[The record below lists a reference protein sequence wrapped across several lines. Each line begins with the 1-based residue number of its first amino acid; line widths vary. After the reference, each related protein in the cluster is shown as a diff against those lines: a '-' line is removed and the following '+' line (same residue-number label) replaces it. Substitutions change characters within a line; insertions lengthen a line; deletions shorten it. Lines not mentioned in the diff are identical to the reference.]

1 MLDALSSRGP
11 EITFLCRRLTALLTE
26 NGSRN
31 QKSYNASYPVMK
43 GICPL
48 ILLATVVLAQKAPIP
63 LKPGL
68 YATFNTSKGAII
80 AVLYEKDT
88 PASVKNFVELAQGTK
103 AWRDPQTGAMV
114 TRPMYDNITF
124 HRVLRGQMIQSGDPT
139 GSTAHDCGVTVP
151 DELLLGLQFD
161 RAGRLAVANSGTP
174 NSGGCQFFITDDL
187 VRSWNQQYTIFG
199 QVVSGMEVVDAIS
212 HAPLHGDKPVDP
224 VKLISVIISRVGP
237 EPADKRK
244 KEK

>member
-1 MLDALSSRGP
+1 M
-11 EITFLCRRLTALLTE
+11 
-26 NGSRN
+26 
-31 QKSYNASYPVMK
+31 MK

-48 ILLATVVLAQKAPIP
+48 ILFATALLAQQAVP

-68 YATFNTSKGAII
+68 YATFNTSKGEII
-80 AVLYEKDT
+80 ALLYEEYT
-88 PASVKNFVELAQGTK
+88 PASVKNFVDLAQGTK

-114 TRPMYDNITF
+114 KRPMYNNITF

-139 GSTAHDCGVTVP
+139 GSSAHNCGVTVP
-151 DELLLGLQFD
+151 DEPQLGLQFD
-161 RAGRLAVANSGTP
+161 RSGRLAVANSGKP

-224 VKLISVIISRVGP
+224 VKLISVTISRVGP
-237 EPADKRK
+237 ERADKHK

>member
-1 MLDALSSRGP
+1 MMKR
-11 EITFLCRRLTALLTE
+11 TF
-26 NGSRN
+26 S
-31 QKSYNASYPVMK
+31 
-43 GICPL
+43 L
-48 ILLATVVLAQKAPIP
+48 ILFATAVLAQKAPVT

-68 YATFNTSKGAII
+68 YATFNTSKGTII
-80 AVLYEKDT
+80 AELYERVT

-114 TRPMYDNITF
+114 KRPMYNNITF

-139 GSTAHDCGVTVP
+139 GTSAHNCGVTVP
-151 DELLLGLQFD
+151 DELRLGLQFD
-161 RAGRLAVANSGTP
+161 RSGRLAVANSGAP

-199 QVVSGMEVVDAIS
+199 QVVSGMNVVDAIS

-224 VKLISVIISRVGP
+224 VKLISVTISRVGP
-237 EPADKRK
+237 GPADKGKK
-244 KEK
+244 KE

>member
-1 MLDALSSRGP
+1 
-11 EITFLCRRLTALLTE
+11 
-26 NGSRN
+26 
-31 QKSYNASYPVMK
+31 MK

-48 ILLATVVLAQKAPIP
+48 ILLAAVLLAQKAPIP

-68 YATFNTSKGAII
+68 YANFNTSKGAIV
-80 AVLYEKDT
+80 AVLYEKNT

-103 AWRDPQTGAMV
+103 PWRDPRSGAMV
-114 TRPMYDNITF
+114 MRPMYNNITF
-124 HRVLRGQMIQSGDPT
+124 HRVLPGQMIQSGDPT
-139 GSTAHDCGVTVP
+139 GSGGHNCGVTVP
-151 DELLLGLQFD
+151 DEPLLGLQFD
-161 RAGRLAVANSGTP
+161 RAGRLAVANTGAP

-212 HAPLHGDKPVDP
+212 HVRLHDDKPVEP
-224 VKLISVIISRVGP
+224 VKLISVTISRVSP
-237 EPADKRK
+237 DPADKGK

>member
-1 MLDALSSRGP
+1 MAEL
-11 EITFLCRRLTALLTE
+11 
-26 NGSRN
+26 
-31 QKSYNASYPVMK
+31 SYNRIRLMK
-43 GICPL
+43 SICPL
-48 ILLATVVLAQKAPIP
+48 ILLATALLAQQAPVS

-68 YATFNTSKGAII
+68 YATFNTSKGTII
-80 AVLYEKDT
+80 AVLYEKVT

-114 TRPMYDNITF
+114 KRPMYNNITF

-139 GSTAHDCGVTVP
+139 GTSAHNCGVTVP
-151 DELLLGLQFD
+151 DELRLGLQFD
-161 RAGRLAVANSGTP
+161 RAGRLAVANSGAP

-187 VRSWNQQYTIFG
+187 VRNWNQQYTIFG
-199 QVVSGMEVVDAIS
+199 QVVSGMEVVDAIA

-224 VKLISVIISRVGP
+224 VKLISVTISRVGP
-237 EPADKRK
+237 QPAARPK

>member
-1 MLDALSSRGP
+1 MMRV
-11 EITFLCRRLTALLTE
+11 I
-26 NGSRN
+26 
-31 QKSYNASYPVMK
+31 Y
-43 GICPL
+43 PL
-48 ILLATVVLAQKAPIP
+48 ILLATMVLAQKAPVL

-68 YATFNTSKGAII
+68 YATFNTSKGTFI

-103 AWRDPQTGAMV
+103 AWRDPRTASMV
-114 TRPMYDNITF
+114 QRPMYNNITF

-139 GSTAHDCGVTVP
+139 GTTTYNCGVTVP
-151 DELLLGLQFD
+151 DEPRLGLRFD
-161 RAGRLAVANSGTP
+161 RAGRLAVANSGAP

-212 HAPLHGDKPVDP
+212 HAPLHGDQPVDP
-224 VKLISVIISRVGP
+224 VKLISVTISRVNP
-237 EPADKRK
+237 EPADQGK

>member
-1 MLDALSSRGP
+1 
-11 EITFLCRRLTALLTE
+11 
-26 NGSRN
+26 
-31 QKSYNASYPVMK
+31 MK
-43 GICPL
+43 GMCPL
-48 ILLATVVLAQKAPIP
+48 ILFATALLAQKAPVP

-68 YATFNTSKGAII
+68 YATFNTSKGVII
-80 AVLYEKDT
+80 AVLYEKYT

-103 AWRDPQTGAMV
+103 AWRDPRTGAMV
-114 TRPMYDNITF
+114 KRPMYNNITF

-139 GSTAHDCGVTVP
+139 GTSAHNCGVTVP
-151 DELLLGLQFD
+151 DETRLGLQFD
-161 RAGRLAVANSGTP
+161 RSGRLAVANSGTP

-224 VKLISVIISRVGP
+224 VKLISVTISRVGP
-237 EPADKRK
+237 QPADKGKR
-244 KEK
+244 EK